1 MDAKEIL
8 KQLKAEGWEV
18 LRQKGS
24 HIQMGKDE
32 KRTTVPNHGKDD
44 IKIGTLKKI
53 ERDTGIKFK

>member
-8 KQLKAEGWEV
+8 KQLKVEGWEV

-24 HIQMGKDE
+24 HIQMGKGE
-32 KRTTVPNHGKDD
+32 KRTTVPNHGKHD
-44 IKIGTLKKI
+44 IKIGTLRKI

>member
-8 KQLKAEGWEV
+8 KRLKAEGWEV

-24 HIQMGKDE
+24 HIQMGKGTQ
-32 KRTTVPNHGKDD
+32 RTTVPDHGKEDV
-44 IKIGTLKKI
+44 KIGTLKKI